1 MLRIYL
7 WIWGALSSN
16 HITLSTMTLL
26 IPKIITVEHVH
37 SKHWSVFSFKWDKN
51 EMSQYFPEMWG
62 YYAHLSAPALT
73 IFLRA
78 TYDQSKQKTVIS
90 KQELIKYYN
99 VLYYYIIV
107 IYYLIF
113 RSWLILCL
121 LCIVKIMWACLYILY
136 EVLGSKSFVVHPIH
150 LRLNSSISERNLPQ
164 KKSV

>member
-1 MLRIYL
+1 
-7 WIWGALSSN
+7 
-16 HITLSTMTLL
+16 
-26 IPKIITVEHVH
+26 
-37 SKHWSVFSFKWDKN
+37 
-51 EMSQYFPEMWG
+51 MSQYFPEMGG

-113 RSWLILCL
+113 RS
-121 LCIVKIMWACLYILY
+121 
-136 EVLGSKSFVVHPIH
+136 
-150 LRLNSSISERNLPQ
+150 
-164 KKSV
+164 